1 MIPPRISF
9 HPFADDELLEAYRW
23 YRARSPSA
31 AADFRSQ
38 VDRAITAISEAP
50 ARPAGYLHGTRR
62 VFVHRFPFFIVYRV
76 IDDAVEIVAVA
87 HGRRRPGYW
96 SDR

>member
-1 MIPPRISF
+1 MSPDQIRF
-9 HPFADDELLEAYRW
+9 HPEADDEVIEAYRW

-31 AADFRSQ
+31 AVAFRSQ
-38 VDRAITAISEAP
+38 VDRAIDVIAEAP
-50 ARPAGYLHGTRR
+50 ERPAPYLHGTRR
-62 VFVHRFPFFIVYRV
+62 VFVRRFPYFIVYRLTEYG
-76 IDDAVEIVAVA
+76 IEIVAVA